1 MSRPTADR
9 PPATRGYGTS
19 AAAVGAEQSAN
30 STPGAVALALRP
42 AVRMTDLSVG
52 FGATT
57 VLQDVTV
64 DFPPNSVNALI
75 GPTGCGKSTVLRT
88 INRMND
94 QVRGYW
100 RRGSVRVGDD
110 DVEAAGVDPLALR
123 RRVGMVFQRPNPFPM
138 SIKDNVVAGVRA
150 HRLAPRRDFAGIAEH
165 HLRQVGLWSAVAG
178 RLDDSPFRLS
188 GGQQQL
194 LCLARALAV
203 GPEVLLLDEP
213 TSSLDPISTEMV
225 EDLLLKLSGDL
236 TMVMV
241 THNLAQARRVS
252 ATTTFF
258 YNGRMVESG
267 ATAQVFDSPT
277 EPETVSY
284 VSGRIG

>member
-1 MSRPTADR
+1 MSRPTAGR
-9 PPATRGYGTS
+9 SSVTRGYGTT
-19 AAAVGAEQSAN
+19 AAAVGAEQSAR
-30 STPGAVALALRP
+30 STPGAVAVALRP
-42 AVRMTDLSVG
+42 AVRLTDLSVG

-64 DFPPNSVNALI
+64 ELPPNSVNALI

-150 HRLAPRRDFAGIAEH
+150 HRLAPRRDLAGIAEH

-225 EDLLLKLSGDL
+225 EDLLLQLSGDL

-252 ATTTFF
+252 TTTTFF
-258 YNGRMVESG
+258 YNGRLVESG

-284 VSGRIG
+284 VSGRFG